1 MSGGNLEQHSRS
13 SFRERLGYYALGIA
27 IGLVIVGM
35 MYMGRSAAKAR
46 QDATRAPSV
55 SEGATPATP
64 R

>member
-1 MSGGNLEQHSRS
+1 MTGGNLEQHSRS

-35 MYMGRSAAKAR
+35 MYAGRSAAKA
-46 QDATRAPSV
+46 QRAPSV
-55 SEGATPATP
+55 SEGTKPVPP